1 MTNKYMY
8 FIANWKMF
16 GGLSTLNSLNKVIKF
31 LRIFKRSNRTK
42 IIYCPPS
49 TLIRPMSKK
58 IINSRIQVGAQN
70 CHESL
75 TYGASTGS
83 INSMMLKNVGAKY
96 VILGHSENREAGETD
111 KLINTKIKAATK
123 SGLKVIFC
131 IGETL
136 GQKKKKIT
144 NKVLSKQIDLGLQK
158 VKKRKNI
165 VIAYE
170 PVWSIGTGLI
180 PKSDDLLKTINF
192 IKKKIKNKKDILIA
206 YEPVWSIGTGL
217 IPKNNDLL
225 QTVKFIKKKLKNCK
239 VLYGGSVNSNNVND
253 LKLVNNIDG
262 FLIGGASQNSK
273 KFIDIIKKTYN

>member
-16 GGLSTLNSLNKVIKF
+16 GGLNSLNSIHKVVKF
-31 LRIFKRSNRTK
+31 FKTFKKNKFIK

-58 IINSRIQVGAQN
+58 LKTTHIEVGAQN
-70 CHESL
+70 CHEQD
-75 TYGASTGS
+75 TYGAFTGS

-96 VILGHSENREAGETD
+96 VIIGHSENRQAGETN
-111 KLINTKIKAATK
+111 KLINLKIKNALK

-136 GQKKKKIT
+136 QEKRKKIT
-144 NKVLSKQIDLGLQK
+144 KKILNKQIKLGLNK
-158 VKKRKNI
+158 IKNKKNVI
-165 VIAYE
+165 IAYE

-180 PKSDDLLKTINF
+180 PKSNELFKTINF
-192 IKKKIKNKKDILIA
+192 IKKKNKR
-206 YEPVWSIGTGL
+206 
-217 IPKNNDLL
+217 N
-225 QTVKFIKKKLKNCK
+225 K
-239 VLYGGSVNSNNVND
+239 VLYGGSVNPKNINE
-253 LKLVNNIDG
+253 LKSINNIDG
-262 FLIGGASQNSK
+262 YLIGGASQDPK